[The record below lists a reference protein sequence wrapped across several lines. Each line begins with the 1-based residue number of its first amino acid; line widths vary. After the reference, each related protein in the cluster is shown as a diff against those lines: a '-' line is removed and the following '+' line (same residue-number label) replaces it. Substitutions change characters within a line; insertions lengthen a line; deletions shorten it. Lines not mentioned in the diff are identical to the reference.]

1 MGRRRSNA
9 ANLFRNGVF
18 FFFFLLVLHLMMGMA
33 TAAWRMMTARLTP
46 ICISYRCNLKID
58 HLQLLS
64 TVGRPNNAASR
75 PIDGSV
81 KQVVV
86 RSSVTPWRD
95 GASLW
100 LAFDSRKWTNRF
112 SVKDL
117 FTFFVASISI
127 QAFAVIEKQ
136 RRAMCG
142 RGRREERR
150 DTASIFFFLG

>member
-18 FFFFLLVLHLMMGMA
+18 FLLILHLMMGMA

-46 ICISYRCNLKID
+46 ICSYRCNLKID

-100 LAFDSRKWTNRF
+100 IAFDSRKWTNRF

-136 RRAMCG
+136 RSLTG
-142 RGRREERR
+142 
-150 DTASIFFFLG
+150 S